1 MAGFE
6 PLARARLAPAH
17 PVLAAAGTG
26 LELPC
31 ATAAAVPA
39 NDAGRRPRHDEDGEM
54 SQRNVETLIGRL
66 VTDEGFRRRF
76 GDRPAEVLG
85 ELLAAGWELT
95 PSEQRALTCCNLG
108 VVERCARAVDP
119 RLLKVDL
126 RQAHHPNRGGARGEP
141 EIPASSSP
149 ESPTGLSPRN
159 PLPEEMK
166 S

>member
-1 MAGFE
+1 LSKSRRLLTPRRQEAAVRILAVAGFE
-6 PLARARLAPAH
+6 TLSRARLAPAL

-31 ATAAAVPA
+31 ATAAAVPV
-39 NDAGRRPRHDEDGEM
+39 NGAGRRPRHDEDGEM

-76 GDRPAEVLG
+76 GDHPAEVLG
-85 ELLAAGWELT
+85 ELLASGWELT
-95 PSEQRALTCCNLG
+95 PAEQRALTCCNLG

-126 RQAHHPNRGGARGEP
+126 RDPQIHDRHESKRGEEP
-141 EIPASSSP
+141 
-149 ESPTGLSPRN
+149 
-159 PLPEEMK
+159 
-166 S
+166 